1 MRMRKYIQHLNIVGL
16 LVVTA
21 AGKTF
26 GQSAQNDTANTR
38 YALSNITAN
47 FYVAMGQQSRLYSG
61 HEYLPYDRT
70 IKGTALYPLDAQ
82 TWAVGEVTYDGL
94 LYKNVPLMYDI
105 YKDVLISLLYNHY
118 SMYTLLSERVS
129 DFTFSGHH
137 FVRVNAEGLIDD
149 KSGIVTGFYDQL
161 YGGKTEVLAR
171 RTKTIQN
178 STNQTLAL
186 ETYFIGHDDY
196 YIKKGNVY
204 YKVGGQGSFLNVLK
218 DKKQA
223 LQKYM
228 KDNSFKFRTDPEVAM
243 ARLAAYYHQISN

>member
-1 MRMRKYIQHLNIVGL
+1 MRKYIQHLSIIGL
-16 LVVTA
+16 LVATA
-21 AGKTF
+21 AGKTL
-26 GQSAQNDTANTR
+26 GQSAQNDTATSQRAFN
-38 YALSNITAN
+38 NITAN
-47 FYVAMGQQSRLYSG
+47 YYIAMGQQSRLYSG
-61 HEYLPYDRT
+61 REYSFYDRS
-70 IKGTALYPLDAQ
+70 IKGTALYPLNAQ

-94 LYKNVPLMYDI
+94 VYKNVPLMYDI
-105 YKDVLISLLYNHY
+105 YKDALISLLYNHF

-137 FVRVNAEGLIDD
+137 FVRVNANGLVDD

-178 STNQTLAL
+178 STNQSLIL
-186 ETYFIGHDDY
+186 ETYFIEHNDY
-196 YIKKGNVY
+196 YVKKGNVY
-204 YKVGGQGSFLNVLK
+204 YKVGGQGSFLNVFK

-228 KDNSFKFRTDPEVAM
+228 KDNDFKFKTDPEAAM
-243 ARLAAYYHQISN
+243 ARLAAYYDQVSN